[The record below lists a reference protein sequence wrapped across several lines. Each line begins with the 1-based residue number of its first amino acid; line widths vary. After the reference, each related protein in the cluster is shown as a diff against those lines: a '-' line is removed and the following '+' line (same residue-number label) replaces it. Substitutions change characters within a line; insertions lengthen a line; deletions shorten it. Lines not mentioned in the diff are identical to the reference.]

1 MVMIGEIQKLLN
13 EYLSWLSDKTKLR
26 QIDKWVEITTPYL
39 DRHNDYMQIYAKQE
53 NGRFLLSDDGYIIQ
67 DLIQTG
73 CKLDSKKRKDL
84 LQMTLNG
91 FGVKLKDDVLTTY
104 ATPNNFA
111 LQKHNLIQAMLAV
124 NDLFYLAVPV
134 IESLFLED
142 VTEWLDLHEIRY
154 IRNVKSTGA
163 TGYDHVFDFAIP
175 KSRKKPERIL
185 KAINRPGRDT
195 AESLVWGWVDTRE
208 VRSPDSLAYA
218 ILNDTEKTLAADVS
232 DALSNYEITPVPW
245 SQRENYREELAA

>member
-1 MVMIGEIQKLLN
+1 MIGEIQKLLN